1 MWNSSKRKELLDG
14 HKLLLVVRHPHP
26 CRRPLPEEASHLDRS
41 CRQIGEEVP
50 QLVGEAK
57 EDSKWFTKLDALH
70 GYCQIPLAPESQKL
84 TAFLLLQRRYYY
96 RAAPMGLNPSGDW
109 WCRKSDEA
117 IAGLPRVLKLV
128 DNILVHAPSLVEL
141 RGRMRSVLQRCHARP
156 WHRPQQE
163 V

>member
-1 MWNSSKRKELLDG
+1 MVHKVGRLAWVLPDPSRTGEPEVDG
-14 HKLLLVVRHPHP
+14 ISP
-26 CRRPLPEEASHLDRS
+26 
-41 CRQIGEEVP
+41 
-50 QLVGEAK
+50 
-57 EDSKWFTKLDALH
+57 
-70 GYCQIPLAPESQKL
+70 APEAVL
-84 TAFLLLQRRYYY
+84 P

-128 DNILVHAPSLVEL
+128 DNILVHAPLLVEL

-156 WHRPQQE
+156 WHHPQQE